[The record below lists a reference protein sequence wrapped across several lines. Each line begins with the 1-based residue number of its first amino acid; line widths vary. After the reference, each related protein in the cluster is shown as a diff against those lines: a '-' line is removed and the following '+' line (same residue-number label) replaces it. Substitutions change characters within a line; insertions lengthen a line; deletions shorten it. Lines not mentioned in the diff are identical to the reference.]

1 MTKNTKTTKTTKTTK
16 QNAELIRALASIKKQ
31 VKNARES
38 SQVLTAS
45 MIWAFLTDKENYKTT
60 EKSIN
65 EILKNSFNA
74 EDWTRVRGGELRK
87 VRYARLVFESRL
99 EALEKCQDEKS
110 VLLYLKNNESTL
122 SYSRILNT
130 KQNQKKADSSESTLK
145 KIQPIEISPDSLDK
159 TIQKANPNP
168 ESAMLETVAFL
179 KSIAYNDKLLKML
192 NDKIKS
198 AGIRITYGVATVK
211 KSA

>member
-1 MTKNTKTTKTTKTTK
+1 MTKITKATKATKAT
-16 QNAELIRALASIKKQ
+16 NPDLIQALASIKKQ

-38 SQVLTAS
+38 SQFLTAS
-45 MIWAFLTDKENYKTT
+45 FIWAFLTDKENYKKT
-60 EKSIN
+60 EKEIN
-65 EILKNSFNA
+65 EILKNSYNP

-87 VRYARLVFESRL
+87 VRYARLVFEARL
-99 EALEKCQDEKS
+99 EALESCKDEKS

-130 KQNQKKADSSESTLK
+130 KQNQKKADSSESTVK

-159 TIQKANPNP
+159 TSQKANPNP
-168 ESAMLETVAFL
+168 DSAMLEAVAFL
-179 KSIAYNDKLLKML
+179 KSIAYNQKLIEKL
-192 NDKIKS
+192 NEKIKT
-198 AGIRITYGVATVK
+198 AGIRITYGVASVK